1 MLFRIGRS
9 LGLGAFKRLT
19 ARLGETP
26 PIAADAG
33 PAVLVTMLAH
43 AHLHMYL
50 LAAKS
55 FLAAVGPCRVQV
67 LDDGTLTADDHAL
80 LGHHLPGLRILPIS
94 GVDVEGCQR
103 GGCWER
109 LVHVLR
115 TAETDYVIQL
125 DSDTLTIGPLPEIHA
140 AIAARRGFFL
150 ADQGCERR
158 GMLEY
163 ADWALAMVDDHM
175 NVAGERFFKSFP
187 DAASLHYARATG
199 GFVGF
204 APGTAPLSRVL
215 GFHARMAEMAGP
227 RWREWGTEQ
236 IASNFMVANTPDPV
250 RLPADAYVNHSRA
263 TSMAKARFVH
273 FIGSDRFHRLRY
285 ALQGRRAVARL
296 LRAEPIAGQPVAAL
310 PG

>member
-1 MLFRIGRS
+1 MFFRIGRM
-9 LGLGAFKRLT
+9 LGLGAFTRLT

-43 AHLHMYL
+43 KHLHMYL

-125 DSDTLTIGPLPEIHA
+125 DADTLTIGPLPEIRA
-140 AIAARRGFFL
+140 AIAAKRSFFL

-158 GMLEY
+158 GMLDY
-163 ADWALAMVDDHM
+163 ADWALATVDDHI

-187 DAASLHYARATG
+187 GASSLHYARATG

-204 APGTAPLSRVL
+204 APGVAPLSRVL
-215 GFHARMAEMAGP
+215 EFHARMAEMAGP

-250 RLPADAYVNHSRA
+250 RLPPDAYLNHFSD
-263 TSMAKARFVH
+263 TSLTNVRFVH

-285 ALQGRRAVARL
+285 ALQGRRAVHRL
-296 LRAEPIAGQPVAAL
+296 LRAETMPAQKVAAQ